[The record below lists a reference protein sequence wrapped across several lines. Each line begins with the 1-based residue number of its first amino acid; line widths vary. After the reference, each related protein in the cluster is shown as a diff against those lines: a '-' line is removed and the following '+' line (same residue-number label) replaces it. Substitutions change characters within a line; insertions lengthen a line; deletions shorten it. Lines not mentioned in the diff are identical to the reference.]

1 MDLTNYRNQK
11 IELHNLFLN
20 FIDDD
25 NDESNFQI
33 LINLIQEQKITLKKS
48 TLSDFIN
55 FIISISKY
63 HHRPKNFLEKIEKT
77 LNFL

>member
-33 LINLIQEQKITLKKS
+33 SLISSFLFRNTITGLKTFWRK
-48 TLSDFIN
+48 
-55 FIISISKY
+55 
-63 HHRPKNFLEKIEKT
+63 
-77 LNFL
+77 